1 LSGAQARVK
10 NADANG
16 AENGL
21 QARKTPR
28 EFFLILQ

>member
-1 LSGAQARVK
+1 LTGAQARVK
-10 NADANG
+10 NADAKS
-16 AENGL
+16 AENDL